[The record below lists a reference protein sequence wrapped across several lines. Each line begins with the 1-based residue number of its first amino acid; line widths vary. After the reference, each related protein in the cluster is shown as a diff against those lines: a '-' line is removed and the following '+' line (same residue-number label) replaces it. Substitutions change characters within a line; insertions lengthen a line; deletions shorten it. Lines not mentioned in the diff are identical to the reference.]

1 MSKSSSLGA
10 DDDFGDLAGEPGE
23 TAVASLTSCPLVS
36 TSMALTTPLMPVAH
50 ATPTAG
56 GVCCCRFS
64 GDVPRPQVDRC
75 SGGAPLFRFCCT
87 AASLLLLL
95 PPLINVVGLPPAN
108 RAVPLLLLLAS
119 SSLAC
124 SGIQNAIGLYAEKS
138 KQSGGFRLSTK
149 NLIIQFHLF
158 LLQCV
163 IVAHATRRSP

>member
-64 GDVPRPQVDRC
+64 GDVPRPHGDRC
-75 SGGAPLFRFCCT
+75 LGGAPLFRFCCA
-87 AASLLLLL
+87 AASLLLL

-124 SGIQNAIGLYAEKS
+124 SGIQNAIGLYAERVNRAEDFAC
-138 KQSGGFRLSTK
+138 QQR
-149 NLIIQFHLF
+149 I
-158 LLQCV
+158 
-163 IVAHATRRSP
+163 